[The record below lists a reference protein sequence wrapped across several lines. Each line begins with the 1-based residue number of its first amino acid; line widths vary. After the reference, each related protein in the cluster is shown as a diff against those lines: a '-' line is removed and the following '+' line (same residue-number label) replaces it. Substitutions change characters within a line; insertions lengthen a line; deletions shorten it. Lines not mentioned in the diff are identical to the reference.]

1 MIKIRLSD
9 TKKPIYL
16 DLKISLV
23 QSFFP
28 KIWMVKV
35 LILSQIFNAKVENIH
50 HYISAL
56 AKMLKNQKKFHRK
69 KCKLTKI
76 LSSS

>member
-23 QSFFP
+23 QNFFP
-28 KIWMVKV
+28 KILMVKV

-50 HYISAL
+50 HYISAQ
-56 AKMLKNQKKFHRK
+56 AKMLKNQKKFPRK